1 MKKLFIVFLLLS
13 GVGFSL
19 VYYYWRQAT
28 KLPEW
33 YTTQSLSTQ
42 RTLDLSNPS
51 ELAAAKTR
59 LQEKIDASIAQSLS
73 LSSPISLPLDQS
85 TSNRTNSLSQF
96 TNNSTSQEI
105 SPKKNVEIELSNQ
118 EVNEL
123 VMTKIAE
130 ETGQSKVFATAL
142 KNHTTIKEGVLE
154 SGAVVNLTELP
165 GNQLNP
171 KEIASL
177 EKILKTFPFLANQ
190 EIYVAILGKPQIENG
205 QLKWD
210 DNTKIKLGNLNL
222 TISELAQ
229 RLGIPQEQIEHK
241 LNLSLQLGRLKVN
254 DMELKDNKVLLRGSV
269 D

>member
-1 MKKLFIVFLLLS
+1 MKKLFLVFLLLS
-13 GVGFSL
+13 GLGFSI

-28 KLPEW
+28 QLPEW

-73 LSSPISLPLDQS
+73 LSSPSSLPLDQS

-130 ETGQSKVFATAL
+130 ETGQSKVLATAL

-154 SGAVVNLTELP
+154 SGSVVNLAELP
-165 GNQLNP
+165 KHKLNQQ
-171 KEIASL
+171 EVASI
-177 EKILKTFPFLANQ
+177 EKVLKTFPFLANQ

-205 QLKWD
+205 QFKWD
-210 DNTKIKLGNLNL
+210 DNTKIKLGNLKL
-222 TISELAQ
+222 SISELAQ
-229 RLGIPQEQIEHK
+229 RLGVPQEQLEHK
-241 LNLSLQLGRLKVN
+241 LNLSLQLGKLKVN
-254 DMELKDNKVLLRGSV
+254 DMELKDNKVLLKGSV

>member
-1 MKKLFIVFLLLS
+1 MKKLFLVFLLLS
-13 GVGFSL
+13 GVGFSI

-28 KLPEW
+28 HLPEW
-33 YTTQSLSTQ
+33 YTTQSPITQ
-42 RTLDLSNPS
+42 ETLDLSHPS
-51 ELAAAKTR
+51 ELVAAKAR

-73 LSSPISLPLDQS
+73 LSSPSSLSLDQA
-85 TSNRTNSLSQF
+85 TSNRTNSLSQV

-105 SPKKNVEIELSNQ
+105 SPKKHVEVELSNQ

-130 ETGQSKVFATAL
+130 ETGQSKVLATAL

-154 SGAVVNLTELP
+154 SGAVVNLAELP
-165 GNQLNP
+165 KDKLNQ
-171 KEIASL
+171 KEVASL
-177 EKILKTFPFLANQ
+177 EKVLKTFPFLVNQ
-190 EIYVAILGKPQIENG
+190 EIYVAILGKPQVANG
-205 QLKWD
+205 QVKWD

-222 TISELAQ
+222 SISELAQ
-229 RLGIPQEQIEHK
+229 RLGIPQEQLEHK